1 MKLSK
6 LIKEM
11 VKIADD
17 FEVSVDDI
25 EVNVESVK
33 HRIFGLD
40 NKAIVEIGITLNGN
54 LPFLFCPDSSAD
66 DLEFAICRIDRTPS
80 FKQVANNLFST
91 SLVITETF

>member
-40 NKAIVEIGITLNGN
+40 NKAIVEIGITLNK
-54 LPFLFCPDSSAD
+54 D
-66 DLEFAICRIDRTPS
+66 E
-80 FKQVANNLFST
+80 K
-91 SLVITETF
+91 